1 MARRL
6 RVAAGSEY
14 LPDRDALVR
23 MARRWE
29 REGLNT
35 SRAER
40 YELLYA
46 RALGIRPQELR
57 SEQEDIGCHAG
68 PQPAERQ
75 VDGRTPPT

>member
-1 MARRL
+1 
-6 RVAAGSEY
+6 
-14 LPDRDALVR
+14 

-46 RALGIRPQELR
+46 RALGIRPEELGSGQEGA
-57 SEQEDIGCHAG
+57 DY
-68 PQPAERQ
+68 QPHPPI
-75 VDGRTPPT
+75 RTNQIQS